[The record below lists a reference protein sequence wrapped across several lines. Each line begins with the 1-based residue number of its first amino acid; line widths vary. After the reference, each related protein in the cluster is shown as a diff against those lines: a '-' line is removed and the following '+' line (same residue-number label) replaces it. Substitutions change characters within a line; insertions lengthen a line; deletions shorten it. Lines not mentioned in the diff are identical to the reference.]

1 MPRLFARRP
10 LSRRV
15 RGFYAYAGKIAHVT
29 GGTVP
34 RIAARPRPLVSI
46 AAVDVRCVPRPTP
59 KAGSGYED
67 EAVWTSRT
75 GWATSSARRG
85 ERTHST
91 AATNATST
99 QPAPM
104 RKASW

>member
-1 MPRLFARRP
+1 MPRLLARRA

-15 RGFYAYAGKIAHVT
+15 RDFYAYAGKIAHVT

-46 AAVDVRCVPRPTP
+46 AAVDVRCVPRKTP
-59 KAGSGYED
+59 KAGSAYDD

-75 GWATSSARRG
+75 GSATSSARRG

-91 AATNATST
+91 AATSATNT
-99 QPAPM
+99 QPAPI
-104 RKASW
+104 RNASW

>member
-1 MPRLFARRP
+1 MHSVGRQFSPTAGRP
-10 LSRRV
+10 SVPIRV
-15 RGFYAYAGKIAHVT
+15 AA
-29 GGTVP
+29 
-34 RIAARPRPLVSI
+34 AARACLRKPQLTF
-46 AAVDVRCVPRPTP
+46 VDTP
-59 KAGSGYED
+59 PNARMRYRG

-91 AATNATST
+91 AATSATST